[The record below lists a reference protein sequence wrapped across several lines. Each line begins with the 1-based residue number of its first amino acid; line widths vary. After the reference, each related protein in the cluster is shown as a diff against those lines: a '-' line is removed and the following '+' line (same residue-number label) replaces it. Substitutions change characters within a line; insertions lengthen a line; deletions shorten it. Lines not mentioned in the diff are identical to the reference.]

1 MTKNLKSN
9 SQEDEAKGT
18 TGTEEDIEVTIMIAE
33 DTEEEETTTIVIEDL
48 EKTDQEDAST
58 AGKKDTLLNNALNV

>member
-18 TGTEEDIEVTIMIAE
+18 TGTEEHIEVIIMIAE

-48 EKTDQEDAST
+48 EKTGQEDVST
-58 AGKKDTLLNNALNV
+58 VERKAILPNNALNV